1 VCERLLADGKSENA
15 RLCGME
21 NRKVRAVLE
30 SNCAILTCAECA
42 IGVDD
47 DDSEFWQ
54 GGRDWRRHCFT
65 EAFWR

>member
-1 VCERLLADGKSENA
+1 MCERLFAHGKSEKA

-21 NRKVRAVLE
+21 KRKVRVVLE
-30 SNCAILTCAECA
+30 SSCAILVCAERA
-42 IGVDD
+42 IGVADD
-47 DDSEFWQ
+47 LEPWQ

>member
-1 VCERLLADGKSENA
+1 MCERLFADGKSENA

-30 SNCAILTCAECA
+30 SNCAILIWAEFA

-47 DDSEFWQ
+47 DSEFRQ
-54 GGRDWRRHCFT
+54 GGRD
-65 EAFWR
+65 